1 MESGRAFIL
10 EASGSSVGG
19 EIEANGVDRGLD
31 GVRVAR
37 PRLPKTN
44 AAREVHGVMKLVN
57 HLRRAYRWPV
67 PEHLEER
74 RRASAQMVVLF
85 ASLFGTV
92 AAGYGLFM
100 WTVGALP
107 IVPIAFAASVLMFAV
122 PWIMKRSGSL
132 SLGAHFVVL
141 GGWIAVSAVAGL
153 SGGLDAPVIGWLAL
167 VPAGA
172 IFLNG
177 TRSGRIWLVV
187 CAVTLVTFAVLDLD
201 QFFPHEVEGDVMV
214 LRRLLALG
222 TLVGLLSMMMF
233 FHDGTH
239 RRLLAE
245 LAQANANL
253 ERTSKEIAEKN
264 DSLASAHHELAS
276 AHAALGE
283 AHAALG
289 AAHARGV
296 REAEKQR
303 RLSLELRQAQKL
315 EAVGRLAAGVAH
327 ELNTPLQFVSDSM
340 SFVDESVRDLVKV
353 LERYRETIATHVPE
367 AAQARVLAE
376 LGRIDEESDLRFL
389 AEKTPEALSLAN
401 QGVSR
406 MATIVRAMKEFAYA
420 DAADTLPLDVNQAI
434 HNTLIIA
441 KSEYRAIAD
450 VETELGDVPTVEC
463 RASEIAQVFLNLIVN
478 AAHAIEERVR
488 GTSERGLIKVRS
500 AAVDG
505 GVEVTVSDNGTGIP
519 DHVKERLYDPF
530 FTTKPVG
537 KGTGQGLAISRHA
550 VDRHRGKLEFSSELG
565 RGTTFR
571 VWLPLG
577 PLTKANAPERA

>member
-1 MESGRAFIL
+1 MES
-10 EASGSSVGG
+10 
-19 EIEANGVDRGLD
+19 
-31 GVRVAR
+31 
-37 PRLPKTN
+37 RL
-44 AAREVHGVMKLVN
+44 EVHGPMRLME
-57 HLRRAYRWPV
+57 HLRRIWRWPV
-67 PEHLEER
+67 PERLAER

-85 ASLFGTV
+85 ASLFGV
-92 AAGYGLFM
+92 VSAGYGFFM
-100 WTVGALP
+100 WSVGAAN
-107 IVPIAFAASVLMFAV
+107 IAPIAFAAAVLMFAA
-122 PWIMKRSGSL
+122 PWIMKRSDSL
-132 SLGAHFVVL
+132 STGVHIVVF
-141 GGWIAVSAVAGL
+141 GGWVAVCAVAGL

-172 IFLNG
+172 IFLDSA
-177 TRSGRIWLVV
+177 RSGWIWLVI
-187 CAVTLVTFAVLDLD
+187 CALTLVVFALLDIEEV
-201 QFFPHEVEGDVMV
+201 FPHEPPSDVLV
-214 LRRLLALG
+214 LRRMLALA
-222 TLVGLLSMMMF
+222 TLVGLLAMMMF

-239 RRLLAE
+239 RRLVAE
-245 LAQANANL
+245 LAQANTNL
-253 ERTSKEIAEKN
+253 GLTSREIAEKN
-264 DSLASAHHELAS
+264 KSLASAHHELAS

-340 SFVDESVRDLVKV
+340 SFVDESVRDLVKA
-353 LERYRETIATHVPE
+353 LERYREAIAAHVPE
-367 AAQARVLAE
+367 ATRQRVLDE
-376 LGRIDEESDLRFL
+376 LGRIDEECDLGFL
-389 AEKTPEALSLAN
+389 TEKTPEALSLAN

-406 MATIVRAMKEFAYA
+406 MATIVRAMKEFSYA

-441 KSEYRAIAD
+441 KSEYRAFAD
-450 VETELGDVPTVEC
+450 VETELGEVPHVQC
-463 RASEIAQVFLNLIVN
+463 RASEIAQVYLNLIVN

-488 GTSERGLIKVRS
+488 GTDERGLIRVKS
-500 AAVDG
+500 AVVDG
-505 GVEVTVSDNGTGIP
+505 GVEVSVSDNGVGIP
-519 DHVKERLYDPF
+519 EHVQERLYDPF

-550 VDRHRGKLEFSSELG
+550 VDRHRGRLDFTSEVG

-577 PLTKANAPERA
+577 SPSNPAAPNAATSAA

>member
-1 MESGRAFIL
+1 MESRL
-10 EASGSSVGG
+10 E
-19 EIEANGVDRGLD
+19 IHGLT
-31 GVRVAR
+31 
-37 PRLPKTN
+37 RLW
-44 AAREVHGVMKLVN
+44 EFV
-57 HLRRAYRWPV
+57 RRAWQWPV
-67 PEHLEER
+67 PRGIEER

-85 ASLFGTV
+85 SALFGV
-92 AAGYGLFM
+92 VSAGYAAFTLA
-100 WTVGALP
+100 VGATG
-107 IVPIAFAASVLMFAV
+107 IAPIAFATSLLMFSA
-122 PWIMKRSGSL
+122 PWIMHRSASL
-132 SLGAHFVVL
+132 SAGVHIILT
-141 GGWIAVSAVAGL
+141 GGWLAVCAVASL
-153 SGGLDAPVIGWLAL
+153 SGGLEAPVIGWLAL

-172 IFLNG
+172 VFLDGAN
-177 TRSGRIWLVV
+177 SGRIWLLIS
-187 CAVTLVTFAVLDLD
+187 AFTLLTFMALDLAHV
-201 QFFPHEVEGDVMV
+201 FPLEVHSEV
-214 LRRLLALG
+214 LIIRRALALFA
-222 TLVGLLSMMMF
+222 LVGLLAMMMF
-233 FHDGTH
+233 FYDGTH
-239 RRLLAE
+239 RRLLSE
-245 LAQANANL
+245 LAHANADL
-253 ERTSKEIAEKN
+253 ERTSNEVAEKN
-264 DSLASAHHELAS
+264 ESLASAHDELAT

-353 LERYRETIATHVPE
+353 LERYREAVAAHVPE
-367 AAQARVLAE
+367 AARAKVLDE
-376 LGRIDEESDLRFL
+376 LGRIDADSDLGFL
-389 AEKTPEALSLAN
+389 AEKTPEALSLAT

-406 MATIVRAMKEFAYA
+406 MATIVRAMKEFSYA
-420 DAADTLPLDVNQAI
+420 DAADTLPLDVNQAL

-450 VETELGDVPTVEC
+450 VETDLGEVPHVQC
-463 RASEIAQVFLNLIVN
+463 RASEIAQVYLNLIVN

-488 GTSERGLIKVRS
+488 GTDERGLIKVTS
-500 AAVDG
+500 AVVGG

-519 DHVKERLYDPF
+519 EHVQERLYDPF

-537 KGTGQGLAISRHA
+537 KGAGQGLAISRHA
-550 VDRHRGKLEFSSELG
+550 VDRHRGRLEFTSELG

-577 PLTKANAPERA
+577 SATQPAAPHAATSSAESSYSAC

>member
-1 MESGRAFIL
+1 MES
-10 EASGSSVGG
+10 
-19 EIEANGVDRGLD
+19 
-31 GVRVAR
+31 
-37 PRLPKTN
+37 RL
-44 AAREVHGVMKLVN
+44 EVHGPMRLIELV
-57 HLRRAYRWPV
+57 RRLWRWPV
-67 PEHLEER
+67 PEGLIAR

-85 ASLFGTV
+85 GALFGV
-92 AAGYGLFM
+92 VSACYAAFTLS
-100 WTVGALP
+100 VGASH
-107 IVPIAFAASVLMFAV
+107 ISPIAFAASALMFSA
-122 PWIMKRSGSL
+122 PLIMRRAESL
-132 SLGAHFVVL
+132 TAGVHVIIG
-141 GGWIAVSAVAGL
+141 GGWLAVCAVAAL
-153 SGGLDAPVIGWLAL
+153 SGGIDAPVIGWLAL

-172 IFLNG
+172 IFLDG
-177 TRSGRIWLVV
+177 ASSGRIWLVI
-187 CAVTLVTFAVLDLD
+187 CAATLVAFTLLDIAQVL
-201 QFFPHEVEGDVMV
+201 PHEPPSDIMIV
-214 LRRLLALG
+214 RRMLALF
-222 TLVGLLSMMMF
+222 TLVGLLAMMMF
-233 FHDGTH
+233 FYDGTH
-239 RRLLAE
+239 RQLLAE
-245 LAQANANL
+245 LA
-253 ERTSKEIAEKN
+253 EKN
-264 DSLASAHHELAS
+264 IELQRSSVEVDAKNKELASAHDELAT

-353 LERYRETIATHVPE
+353 LERYREAVAAHLPE
-367 AAQARVLAE
+367 AARAKVLDE
-376 LGRIDEESDLRFL
+376 LARIDADSDLGFL
-389 AEKTPEALSLAN
+389 AEKTPEALSLAT

-406 MATIVRAMKEFAYA
+406 MATIVRAMKEFSYA
-420 DAADTLPLDVNQAI
+420 DAADTLPLDVNQAL

-450 VETELGDVPTVEC
+450 VETDLGEVPHVQC
-463 RASEIAQVFLNLIVN
+463 RASEIAQVYLNLIVN

-488 GTSERGLIKVRS
+488 GTDERGLIKVTS
-500 AAVDG
+500 AMVGG

-519 DHVKERLYDPF
+519 EHVQERLYDPF

-550 VDRHRGKLEFSSELG
+550 VDRHRGRLEFTSELG

-577 PLTKANAPERA
+577 SATQPAAPHAATSSAESSYSAC